1 MVKRNE
7 APKRYEELL
16 EPKWKSNMILD
27 IEEFPWFA
35 VLLKHYG
42 REKGLD
48 YMRRLAKQDIQ
59 MGRGRSTQAQLI
71 SAGERAIGIA
81 LNSSSVLDFKTR
93 GAPLDW
99 TILDPYYA
107 KPNMLMFARH
117 APHPYAAALLIDW
130 TLSEEGQSLLAS
142 LGYVV
147 ARRGVKQSVPA
158 LLEKES
164 FLADPDFIGPILE
177 ETGRDFRSVFTGGR

>member
-1 MVKRNE
+1 MKD
-7 APKRYEELL
+7 LL
-16 EPKWKSNMILD
+16 EPKWKGNMILD

-48 YMRRLAKQDIQ
+48 YMKRLAKQEIL
-59 MGRGRSTQAQLI
+59 MGRGRTTQAQLI
-71 SAGERAIGIA
+71 SAGERALGIA
-81 LNSSSVLDFKTR
+81 LNSSSVVDFKTR
-93 GAPLDW
+93 GAPIDW

-107 KPNMLMFARH
+107 KPNMLMLARH
-117 APHPYAAALLIDW
+117 APHPHAAALLIDW

-147 ARRGVKQSVPA
+147 ARKGVKQSVPA

-164 FLADPDFIGPILE
+164 FLAGPDFIGPILE